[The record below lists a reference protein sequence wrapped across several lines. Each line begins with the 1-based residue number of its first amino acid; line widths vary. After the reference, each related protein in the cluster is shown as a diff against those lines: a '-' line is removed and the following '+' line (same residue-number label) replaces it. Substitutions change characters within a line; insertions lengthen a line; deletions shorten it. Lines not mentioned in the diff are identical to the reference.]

1 MRWGILLVAIGI
13 ACYIIHAVLLN
24 HSLRKHVPEVLA
36 HDPGVPFATT
46 TPCVSCT
53 RSHPSMG
60 DAAGASCSPVGAS
73 WDRAHCR
80 LVPRQR
86 AALGL
91 LWGVR
96 TCDRLRL

>member
-1 MRWGILLVAIGI
+1 
-13 ACYIIHAVLLN
+13 
-24 HSLRKHVPEVLA
+24 
-36 HDPGVPFATT
+36 
-46 TPCVSCT
+46 
-53 RSHPSMG
+53 MG
-60 DAAGASCSPVGAS
+60 DVAWTSCSPVGAP

-91 LWGVR
+91 LCGVR